1 MMPSLGTRV
10 ETMKILLAE
19 DHPVTRK
26 MLAMQLRK
34 WGYEV
39 TSCADGTEA
48 WAALSQE
55 DAPRLVIMDW
65 MMPGM
70 DGVHI
75 CQEIRR
81 AGKQPYVYVIL
92 LTSRNRPEDVVGG
105 LEAGADDYIVKPF
118 DPQELRVRVRAGSR
132 VVQLQEDLL
141 AALKASEFLAS
152 HDPLTR
158 LWNRAAILEALR
170 KELARAKREKK
181 SVGIIMADVDHFKPI
196 NDEHGHLVGDAVL
209 REIARR
215 MVSAIRPYDSA
226 GRYGGEEFLVVLPGT
241 DAANALRLAERLRAA
256 FDAEDLTTTEGS
268 FHVTLSFGVATFD
281 AEQDEDINPLIRAAD
296 EAMYRA
302 KRCGRNRVE
311 PCMPDTDCSADE

>member
-1 MMPSLGTRV
+1 
-10 ETMKILLAE
+10 MKILVAE

-26 MLAMQLRK
+26 MLAIQLRK

-39 TSCADGTEA
+39 ISCSDGNEA
-48 WAALSQE
+48 WSMLSRE

-81 AGKQPYVYVIL
+81 AAKQPYVYIIL
-92 LTSRNRPEDVVGG
+92 LTSRNRAEDVVGG

-132 VVQLQEDLL
+132 VVQLQEDLF
-141 AALKASEFLAS
+141 AALRASEFLAS
-152 HDPLTR
+152 HDPLTH

-170 KELARAKREKK
+170 KELARSKRENT
-181 SVGIIMADVDHFKPI
+181 SVGVIMADVDHFKRI
-196 NDEHGHLVGDAVL
+196 NDSYGHLAGDAVL
-209 REIARR
+209 REVARR
-215 MVSAIRPYDSA
+215 MVSAIRPYDHV

-241 DAANALRLAERLRAA
+241 DPENAHGLAERLRAA
-256 FDAEDLTTTEGS
+256 FDDEDIMTPEGV
-268 FHVTLSFGVATFD
+268 FHVTLSFGVVTFD
-281 AEQDEDINPLIRAAD
+281 GGQDEDLNPLIRAAD
-296 EAMYRA
+296 TALYRA
-302 KRCGRNRVE
+302 KNLGRNRVE
-311 PCMPDTDCSADE
+311 SGRQDLGSIHA